1 MPAAFCIDFSGDD
14 GDSSWGV
21 VVIVVPGVEEAV
33 FEIGIMF
40 LVIVDVV
47 VFDLV
52 SL

>member
-1 MPAAFCIDFSGDD
+1 MPTAFCIDFSRND
-14 GDSSWGV
+14 GDSSRGV

-33 FEIGIMF
+33 FEIGIIF
-40 LVIVDVV
+40 LVVIEVV